1 MKRWI
6 LIGAM
11 VACQQASAL
20 TISEAVDV
28 AANNDPA
35 LQAEL
40 KRLSADA
47 TRVPEVRAALMP
59 QMSLTAEREFR
70 DRRLPEDGDGGFQ
83 TVGSSIGWDRNSQVE
98 LELSQVLFNP
108 LLTREVAQAKAEVQ
122 VSIARFEV
130 SRLDLIQ
137 EVVADY
143 IAALKQAEAVEL
155 VDEEIA
161 AVKEAL
167 RLAWA
172 RYLDGTA
179 RETEALQAEA
189 RVLSV
194 QAERRRA
201 EIALQELLG
210 ALAKRVNQPPSRL
223 FALPSGALVKS
234 EYGINDALS
243 TQASPELV
251 LTRRSVEQATA
262 AVRTARGAYS
272 PELSLRITESRQ
284 NDYRVNRDGVQQDD
298 IRDTSVALQFR
309 WDFMDGGARLSREGR
324 AKFGLQAAE
333 LDDANQIRLV
343 NERVRIGRLELA
355 QAKTNLESL
364 SSVESALARVARE
377 QSEAFSAGLIDA
389 TTALDAQRDL
399 ARAKSQTSSAKY
411 DVILAELNLRRT
423 TGQLDMDYLRQ
434 LEGQL
439 TQVVNLGS

>member
-20 TISEAVDV
+20 TISEAVDI

-161 AVKEAL
+161 AVKAL

-172 RYLDGTA
+172 RY
-179 RETEALQAEA
+179 
-189 RVLSV
+189 
-194 QAERRRA
+194 RR
-201 EIALQELLG
+201 
-210 ALAKRVNQPPSRL
+210 
-223 FALPSGALVKS
+223 
-234 EYGINDALS
+234 DS
-243 TQASPELV
+243 T
-251 LTRRSVEQATA
+251 
-262 AVRTARGAYS
+262 
-272 PELSLRITESRQ
+272 
-284 NDYRVNRDGVQQDD
+284 
-298 IRDTSVALQFR
+298 
-309 WDFMDGGARLSREGR
+309 
-324 AKFGLQAAE
+324 
-333 LDDANQIRLV
+333 
-343 NERVRIGRLELA
+343 
-355 QAKTNLESL
+355 
-364 SSVESALARVARE
+364 
-377 QSEAFSAGLIDA
+377 
-389 TTALDAQRDL
+389 
-399 ARAKSQTSSAKY
+399 
-411 DVILAELNLRRT
+411 
-423 TGQLDMDYLRQ
+423 
-434 LEGQL
+434 
-439 TQVVNLGS
+439 